1 MASPDDKV
9 LAGVITAAH
18 GIKGEV
24 KLKSFTSD
32 PAGIAAY
39 GPLLTSRGESVEIE
53 KLKRQKDGFIAVLKG
68 VGDRNRAETLKG
80 VELFLERRQLPE
92 PENDDEVYIHD
103 LIGIT
108 AVSRSGEKFGTVIAV
123 PNFGAGDLLEIRRDG
138 LDETVLVPFADSYVS
153 AIDLEK
159 KELMLDLPEDYLDEG
174 EPEPR

>member
-9 LAGVITAAH
+9 LAGVIAGAH

-24 KLKSFTSD
+24 KLRSFTAD
-32 PAGIAAY
+32 PQAIAAY

-53 KLKRQKDGFIAVLKG
+53 KLRAQKDGFIAVLKG
-68 VGDRNRAETLKG
+68 VSDRNKAETLKG

-92 PENDDEVYIHD
+92 PENDEVYFHD
-103 LIGIT
+103 LIGLA
-108 AVSRSGEKFGTVIAV
+108 AVDRSGKKFGTVIAV

-138 LDETVLVPFADSYVS
+138 DGETVLVPFAESYVP

-159 KELMLDLPEDYLDEG
+159 KELMLDLPEDYLDVG
-174 EPEPR
+174 EPEPE